1 MDGRGPGR
9 LRRAPPAIYTLGMD
23 LLLIFAVTLML
34 AVLISAL
41 AQRTVLS
48 TSVLFLAAGLLA
60 GRGVF
65 GSLPAVP
72 LGFLRSLAELAL
84 FSVLFTDGMRAG
96 GEPAPARTRGLVVR
110 ALALAMP
117 LTVIGIA
124 AAAHWMLDMSW
135 VAGLLIGAVL
145 SPTDPI
151 FISAIFHFKA
161 VPYRLQRLLNLESG
175 INDGM
180 ALPLVLIFLSE
191 MAAQPA
197 HLGLI
202 VLELAAGVGLGV
214 VIPWIGIRLEAS
226 RFFGAAGALQPL
238 NAFALGLLVLAISWP
253 TGANIFLAAFAAG
266 VTVARL
272 SPEVRRSFEGFG
284 ASFTELLKLAAIL
297 IFGLELA
304 PNLLRS
310 LSWAEIIFILLALT
324 GVRMAA
330 MEISLWGSV
339 LTRGE
344 RLAAGWFGPK
354 GFGSVVYGLMILE
367 LATPLA
373 DRLAHLAGITI
384 MVSIVVYSSTDILVA
399 RAFERRSHGRG
410 DGDAHQRKSGG

>member
-1 MDGRGPGR
+1 M
-9 LRRAPPAIYTLGMD
+9 A

-48 TSVLFLAAGLLA
+48 TTVLFLAAGLLA

-65 GSLPAVP
+65 GPLPALP
-72 LGFLRSLAELAL
+72 AGFLRTVAELAL

-117 LTVIGIA
+117 LTIVGIA
-124 AAAHWMLDMSW
+124 AAAHWMLGMSW
-135 VAGLLIGAVL
+135 PAGLLIGAVL

-151 FISAIFHFKA
+151 FISAIFRFKA
-161 VPYRLQRLLNLESG
+161 VPYRLQRLLNVESG
-175 INDGM
+175 INDGI
-180 ALPLVLIFLSE
+180 ALPLVIIFLGE
-191 MAAQPA
+191 LAAQPA
-197 HLGLI
+197 SLGLV
-202 VLELAAGVGLGV
+202 VLELAAGVGLGI
-214 VIPWIGIRLEAS
+214 VIPWIGIKLESS
-226 RFFGAAGALQPL
+226 RYFGAAGALQPL
-238 NAFALGLLVLAISWP
+238 NAFALGLLVLALAWP

-272 SPEVRRSFEGFG
+272 SPEARHSFEGFG
-284 ASFTELLKLAAIL
+284 EGITELLKLAAIL

-304 PNLLRS
+304 PNLFLP
-310 LSWAEIIFILLALT
+310 LSWAEVVFILLALAV
-324 GVRMAA
+324 VRMAA
-330 MEISLWGSV
+330 MEISLLGSV
-339 LTRGE
+339 LTRAE
-344 RLAAGWFGPK
+344 RWTVGWFGPK

-373 DRLAHLAGITI
+373 QRLAHLAGLTI
-384 MVSIVVYSSTDILVA
+384 MLSIVVYSSTDILVA
-399 RAFERRSHGRG
+399 RGFERRSHGRG
-410 DGDAHQRKSGG
+410 DGDGIHGRGA